1 MSVGFAPTAQIVLTE
16 PMSTRR
22 PVGREFAGAV
32 EDGIIRDMG
41 EPVGFLITWTC
52 YGRWVYG
59 DDRGSVDDDHNVY
72 GTPLIA
78 ESPRRVSGVRRR
90 LRNRPFRLNEPA
102 RDVVKQTI
110 TEHSERR
117 GWELLAV
124 NVRSNHVHVVVRFAG
139 VTPEVMMGQ
148 WKLWSSRRLR
158 ECGVAERGQSV
169 WTRHGSTRYL
179 WKEHELEPAVRY
191 VVEGQDED
199 RFHDG

>member
-1 MSVGFAPTAQIVLTE
+1 
-16 PMSTRR
+16 
-22 PVGREFAGAV
+22 
-32 EDGIIRDMG
+32 
-41 EPVGFLITWTC
+41 VGFLITWTC
-52 YGRWVYG
+52 YGTWVYG
-59 DDRGSVDDDHNVY
+59 DGRGSVDDDHNVY
-72 GTPLIA
+72 GTPSLGENA
-78 ESPRRVSGVRRR
+78 RRAAGVRRQMKGVS
-90 LRNRPFRLNEPA
+90 FRLTEAA
-102 RDVVKQTI
+102 RDVVRQTI

-158 ECGVAERGQSV
+158 ERGLARRGQPV

-179 WKEHELEPAVRY
+179 WKEDEFEPAVRY

-199 RFHDG
+199 LFHDG